1 MTKSELMD
9 YCWGRGFEYTDVLNI
24 ACRSN
29 SVDIPTK
36 EEYIKYSHE
45 RFEGMLRWMDQQYED
60 TRTPEQRA
68 KEELGFGND
77 RER

>member
-1 MTKSELMD
+1 MTKIELMH
-9 YCWGRGFEYTDVLNI
+9 YCWDRDFSYTDVINI

-29 SVDIPTK
+29 STDIPTR
-36 EEYIKYSHE
+36 EEYAKYSQE
-45 RFEGMLRWMDQQYED
+45 CVARWIDWQYED